1 MDIFNRNRERNP
13 DDHFSNLM
21 FGRKPEPEQEESKV
35 DYLQLMASVET
46 LMGLYSQYKP
56 TIDKINLDPLIA
68 KFLKKNKKIKAALY
82 RDSLPL
88 INAEHLVCQAH
99 KLLAL
104 RF

>member
-13 DDHFSNLM
+13 HDHFSNLM

-56 TIDKINLDPLIA
+56 TIDKINLNPMIA
-68 KFLKKNKKIKAALY
+68 KFLKK
-82 RDSLPL
+82 
-88 INAEHLVCQAH
+88 E
-99 KLLAL
+99 
-104 RF
+104 